1 MPEMH
6 LRQSGFTYKA
16 CGPFSKLKKRIKIFK
31 ETGFWGHIY
40 QNKLVKAYFQHGMA
54 YGDFKDLNRRTAADK
69 VLRDKAFNIAKDQ
82 KDDGYHCGLASMVYK
97 VFDKKSSGGTIKNED
112 ILNKELAEEL
122 HKPVSRNS
130 NKIKVHSLFIEN
142 IWGADLADMEL
153 ISRFDKEFRFAIHIN
168 SKYARIIPLIDK
180 NGIY

>member
-1 MPEMH
+1 M
-6 LRQSGFTYKA
+6 
-16 CGPFSKLKKRIKIFK
+16 
-31 ETGFWGHIY
+31 
-40 QNKLVKAYFQHGMA
+40 
-54 YGDFKDLNRRTAADK
+54 
-69 VLRDKAFNIAKDQ
+69 
-82 KDDGYHCGLASMVYK
+82 
-97 VFDKKSSGGTIKNED
+97 
-112 ILNKELAEEL
+112 AEEL